1 MASQQPPAPAQYH
14 YQVPVAGYL
23 IPYPPPPPQ
32 QGEEQPLPPPQPR
45 INLPYQPP
53 PVYTEAHYQNKAH
66 FAPSPVDKKVT
77 PSIKCNASLFK
88 LHLIPL
94 STQPAGMIFTR

>member
-1 MASQQPPAPAQYH
+1 MPVVAAQQPPVQYH

-32 QGEEQPLPPPQPR
+32 QGEGEQPLPPPQPR

-53 PVYTEAHYQNKAH
+53 PVYTEAHYQNTAH
-66 FAPSPVDKKVT
+66 FAPSPVDKKVSPPT
-77 PSIKCNASLFK
+77 ICNVPFIVEAMNY
-88 LHLIPL
+88 
-94 STQPAGMIFTR
+94 T

>member
-1 MASQQPPAPAQYH
+1 MVAAQQPPAQYH

-23 IPYPPPPPQ
+23 IPYPPAPPQ
-32 QGEEQPLPPPQPR
+32 QGEGEQPLPPPQPR

-53 PVYTEAHYQNKAH
+53 PVYTEAHYQNTAH

-77 PSIKCNASLFK
+77 TLTKFNDDL
-88 LHLIPL
+88 LML
-94 STQPAGMIFTR
+94 SHSKRFFI